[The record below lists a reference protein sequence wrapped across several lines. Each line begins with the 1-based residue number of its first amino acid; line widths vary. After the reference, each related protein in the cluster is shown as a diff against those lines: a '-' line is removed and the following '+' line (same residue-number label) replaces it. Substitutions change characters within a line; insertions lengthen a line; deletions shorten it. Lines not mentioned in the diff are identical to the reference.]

1 MSKIELTDMTI
12 GIWKTT
18 FAHFE
23 KAERTFPQRIEVNDT
38 VFLHGRNN
46 YELYDVLPTDKTEL

>member
-1 MSKIELTDMTI
+1 MTI

-23 KAERTFPQRIEVNDT
+23 KAERTFPQRIEMNDT